1 METTEPILIDGSRT
15 LGIVPD
21 LEMVAT
27 HVPTS
32 YDPNSKEMPVKWK
45 IKIKRGRSE
54 METDYATGIGHV
66 VGYDK
71 LIGPK
76 TSIHNTNR
84 LSELLRTGRGEN
96 RVTLSMAGNGDKPLS
111 LRTPSLDDV
120 MYCLTSDADAIDYPN
135 FEDWADMLGYEA
147 DSRSAEKIYRA
158 CLEIGLKLRSMLGD
172 EKLRQLRDNFQ
183 DF

>member
-1 METTEPILIDGSRT
+1 METTEPILVDGSRT

-32 YDPNSKEMPVKWK
+32 YDPNSEEMPVKWK

-54 METDYATGIGHV
+54 METDYSTGIGHV
-66 VGYDK
+66 VGYYK
-71 LIGPK
+71 LIGLK
-76 TSIHNTNR
+76 TSIHNTR
-84 LSELLRTGRGEN
+84 SVAELLWTGKKTMVDPG
-96 RVTLSMAGNGDKPLS
+96 KFIS
-111 LRTPSLDDV
+111 LKTPTLDDV
-120 MYCLTSDADAIDYPN
+120 MHCLISDADTIDYPN
-135 FEDWADMLGYEA
+135 FEDWANCFGYEA